1 MKKSIS
7 VSTGFLLAVYLAVPV
22 YAFSPIQA
30 PILSAAA
37 VTPNI
42 MVLLDN
48 SGSMNNAIPPS
59 PVEASS
65 FKAVKYKRGG
75 SWQSSIT
82 DSNVLLRHIDPDD
95 CAADYR
101 ALWSSAETNRRCY
114 ILPDPVGSG
123 NTRYTSK
130 YLAYIYNTYTAGG
143 KSGNDLRA
151 VLPNQYRMQVAR
163 DVTTQIVTNNRDLRY
178 GLFTFN
184 SPVSSTPD
192 KPGKPGTPGNPGPGG
207 SLSLAVNNF
216 SESFNTDG
224 SVAVT
229 AVQAQANFEAF
240 KAAVGVVNSTA
251 NTPLAE
257 SYYEVVRYFRG
268 ESRYQGSGHGGYTS
282 PIQYRCQKNFG
293 IVITDG
299 LPTYD
304 RSFPD
309 NDTKGNNPD
318 TAATY
323 DLPNWDE
330 KTNNDGSNL
339 SGDGEGN
346 TLYLDDIAKFAY
358 DIDFM
363 DSTATD
369 QSGKK
374 FNGKQNLNTYTVGF
388 ATANQMLADAASYG
402 SGRYYTASNSDELN
416 NRLSL
421 AINEISAEVGS
432 GGAGASSS
440 ATLTSETRYY
450 KTLYDPKDWRGTI
463 EAYSLNPE
471 TGRTV
476 AQLWSTDSSITPVSN
491 TASYQTFNT
500 DSNSVVT
507 LDYSNLSAAQQGQ
520 LDAGLASPLTG
531 AKLLT
536 WVKGSSVAGLRERT
550 VLLGDI
556 INSSLARVSPTDQL
570 ASGEGY
576 SAYLSS
582 KSAMTSSLLVGGND
596 GLLHVID
603 AETGAHRYGYLP
615 STLFSSLH
623 IVAAT
628 DYASS
633 GSHRFMVDGL
643 ISVAD
648 AELDG
653 TWSTLAVA
661 GMGAGGKSLFAVK
674 LFAGGSN
681 SISGLWEISAP
692 AANTPADPWNDLG
705 YSYSRAVVAR
715 TKGNQWVAVF
725 GNGYGSH
732 TGKAALYVVD
742 LATGALVK
750 KIIVDDNST
759 GSEAEIAAGTG
770 LSSPQVVVNAQ
781 GQIEKVYA
789 GDLRG
794 NLWEF
799 DFSSSGSS
807 AWSVANAGSALFEA
821 GVNQPITVQPLIV
834 EQQDGVA
841 GGGHLI
847 LFGTGKLSEVN
858 DKMDKSLQTFYSVWD
873 AADNNSPV
881 LKAELQAQSITAV
894 KTIKG
899 KQYFETS
906 QNAVDW
912 KTQKGWYLP
921 LIYNGNAEGE
931 RVIYPAQTTLGRVV
945 FATGKVDNSDPCD
958 SSGSGRLV
966 ELDLY
971 SGAMLTYPVLDTNG
985 DGHVNKDDDRTS
997 GLIIDGGLPGMP
1009 VIVDGGEKKDTQ
1021 TKYLLLSTGAVEIV
1035 DECGTNTCGGSS
1047 ESRRIMWRQLQ

>member
-1 MKKSIS
+1 MKRSIS
-7 VSTGFLLAVYLAVPV
+7 ASAGFLLAVYLAAPV
-22 YAFSPIQA
+22 YAFTPIQA

-37 VTPNI
+37 VTPNV

-48 SGSMNNAIPPS
+48 SGSMNNAIQPS

-65 FKAVKYKRGG
+65 FTAAQYKRGG
-75 SWQSSIT
+75 NWQSSIN
-82 DSNVLLRHIDPDD
+82 DANVLLSHIDQDG
-95 CAADYR
+95 CEENYR
-101 ALWSSAETNRRCY
+101 ALWSSAKTSRRCY
-114 ILPDPVGSG
+114 RLPDPVGSG
-123 NTRYTSK
+123 STRYTSK
-130 YLAYIYNTYTAGG
+130 YLAYIYNTYTAAGN
-143 KSGNDLRA
+143 SGNDLRV

-163 DVTTQIVTNNRDLRY
+163 DVTTQIVTANRDLRY

-184 SPVSSTPD
+184 SPVKGS
-192 KPGKPGTPGNPGPGG
+192 PGPGG
-207 SLSLAVNNF
+207 SLRVEIKDFAEAL
-216 SESFNTDG
+216 NTDG
-224 SVAVT
+224 STAVT
-229 AVQAQANFEAF
+229 AAQAQANFEAF
-240 KAAVGVVNSTA
+240 NTTVSAVGATA

-268 ESRYQGSGHGGYTS
+268 ESRYQGAGNGSYTS

-304 RSFPD
+304 RSFQG
-309 NDTKGNNPD
+309 NDSKGNNPA
-318 TAATY
+318 TPATY
-323 DLPNWDE
+323 DLPNWDAVD
-330 KTNNDGSNL
+330 NDGSNL
-339 SGDGEGN
+339 SGDGEGD
-346 TLYLDDIAKFAY
+346 TLYLDDIAKFAF
-358 DIDFM
+358 DIDSM

-369 QSGKK
+369 QAGKK
-374 FNGKQNLNTYTVGF
+374 FNDKQNLNTYTVGF

-402 SGRYYTASNSDELN
+402 SGRYYTASNSTELN
-416 NRLSL
+416 DRLSQ
-421 AINEISAEVGS
+421 AINEISAKAGS

-463 EAYSLNPE
+463 EAYSLDPAL
-471 TGRTV
+471 GRIK
-476 AQLWSTDSSITPVSN
+476 ARLWSTDSTITPVSN
-491 TASYQTFNT
+491 AASYQTFNT
-500 DSNSVVT
+500 NSNLVVT
-507 LDYSNLSAAQQGQ
+507 LDYGDVSAAQQGQ

-531 AKLLT
+531 AELLS
-536 WVKGSSVAGLRERT
+536 WVKGSNVTGLRERT

-556 INSSLARVSPTDQL
+556 INSSLERVSPTDQL

-596 GLLHVID
+596 GLFHVID

-615 STLFSSLH
+615 STLFPSLN

-633 GSHRFMVDGL
+633 GVHKFMVDGL

-648 AELDG
+648 AELNG
-653 TWSTLAVA
+653 AWSTLAVA

-674 LFAGGSN
+674 LFTGGSN
-681 SISGLWEISAP
+681 AISGLWEISAP
-692 AANTPADPWNDLG
+692 ATNTPANAWNDLG
-705 YSYSRAVVAR
+705 YSYSKAVVAR

-732 TGKAALYVVD
+732 TGKAAVYVVD

-750 KIIVDDNST
+750 EIVVDNNST
-759 GSEAEIAAGTG
+759 GTPAEIAAGTG
-770 LSSPQVVVNAQ
+770 LSSPQAVLNAQ
-781 GQIEKVYA
+781 HQIEKVYA

-794 NLWEF
+794 RLWEF
-799 DFSSSGSS
+799 DFSSPDSS

-834 EQQDGVA
+834 EQQESVE

-847 LFGTGKLSEVN
+847 MFGTGKLNEVS
-858 DKMDKSLQTFYSVWD
+858 DKMDKSLQAFYSVWD
-873 AADNNSPV
+873 AEDNNSPV
-881 LKAELQAQSITAV
+881 LKAELQAQSITDV

-906 QNAVDW
+906 ENLVNW

-921 LIYNGNAEGE
+921 LIYEGKAEGE

-945 FATGKVDNSDPCD
+945 FTTGKVDASDPCE

-966 ELDLY
+966 ELDVY
-971 SGAMLTYPVLDTNG
+971 SGAMLAKPVLDTNG
-985 DGHVNKDDDRTS
+985 DGHVDDDDELTS

-1009 VIVDGGEKKDTQ
+1009 VIVDEGELKDTQ
-1021 TKYLLLSTGAVEIV
+1021 TKFVLLSTGEVEIV
-1035 DECGTNTCGGSS
+1035 DEGGGGDTSS
-1047 ESRRIMWRQLQ
+1047 SLSQRILWRQLQ